1 MALRMR
7 ELTSEE
13 HDQIKRL
20 SHLALSGV
28 RPMLPD
34 AIASTGLFAPCFPE
48 GGAVLSWA
56 DGLLPLCCRLDEAE
70 GRLW

>member
-13 HDQIKRL
+13 HYQIKRL
-20 SHLALSGV
+20 SHLALSRV
-28 RPMLPD
+28 RLSLLD
-34 AIASTGLFAPCFPE
+34 AFAYTGLFAPCFPE

-56 DGLLPLCCRLDEAE
+56 DGPLRLRCRLDEAE